1 MPTFECSG
9 LMNPKKIVDE
19 NINKNNFKKEDF
31 IQIITINNF
40 VLNGLS
46 DPLNFVQKM
55 NFVEKMNDNKDE
67 LIVEKNNSNII
78 NDKKEQLCES
88 VARNIKEN
96 TRWFDK
102 EGFNEESLGS
112 HCF

>member
-1 MPTFECSG
+1 MPTFECYG
-9 LMNPKKIVDE
+9 LMNPKKFVDE

-31 IQIITINNF
+31 TKNIEINNF

-46 DPLNFVQKM
+46 NPLNFVQKM
-55 NFVEKMNDNKDE
+55 NFVEK
-67 LIVEKNNSNII
+67 I
-78 NDKKEQLCES
+78 NDKELNIKKNNNNNIDDKEKQLCKS

-102 EGFNEESLGS
+102 ERFNEESLGS

>member
-9 LMNPKKIVDE
+9 LMNPKKFVDE
-19 NINKNNFKKEDF
+19 NINKNDFKKEDF

-46 DPLNFVQKM
+46 DPFQKNKKELN
-55 NFVEKMNDNKDE
+55 
-67 LIVEKNNSNII
+67 IEKNNNNNID
-78 NDKKEQLCES
+78 DKEKQLCKS

-96 TRWFDK
+96 TRWFNK
-102 EGFNEESLGS
+102 ERSYEESLGS

>member
-1 MPTFECSG
+1 MATFECSG
-9 LMNPKKIVDE
+9 LMNPKKFVNE

-46 DPLNFVQKM
+46 NPFQK
-55 NFVEKMNDNKDE
+55 NNKE
-67 LIVEKNNSNII
+67 LIIEKNNNNNID
-78 NDKKEQLCES
+78 DKEKQLCKS

-96 TRWFDK
+96 TRWFNK

>member
-1 MPTFECSG
+1 MTTFECSG
-9 LMNPKKIVDE
+9 LMNPKKFVDE
-19 NINKNNFKKEDF
+19 NINKKDFKKEDF

-46 DPLNFVQKM
+46 NPLNFVQK
-55 NFVEKMNDNKDE
+55 NNKE
-67 LIVEKNNSNII
+67 LNVEKNNNNNID
-78 NDKKEQLCES
+78 DKEKQLCKS

-96 TRWFDK
+96 TGWFNK
-102 EGFNEESLGS
+102 ERSYEESLGS

>member
-1 MPTFECSG
+1 MATFECSG
-9 LMNPKKIVDE
+9 LMNPKKFVDE
-19 NINKNNFKKEDF
+19 NINKKDFKKDDF

-46 DPLNFVQKM
+46 DPLNFVQDK
-55 NFVEKMNDNKDE
+55 E
-67 LIVEKNNSNII
+67 LNIEKNNNNNID
-78 NDKKEQLCES
+78 DKEKQLCKS

-102 EGFNEESLGS
+102 ERSYEESLGT

>member
-1 MPTFECSG
+1 MATFEGSG
-9 LMNPKKIVDE
+9 LMNPKKFVDE

-46 DPLNFVQKM
+46 DPFQKNNKELN
-55 NFVEKMNDNKDE
+55 
-67 LIVEKNNSNII
+67 IEKNNNNNID
-78 NDKKEQLCES
+78 DKKKQLCKS

-96 TRWFDK
+96 TRWFNK

>member
-1 MPTFECSG
+1 MPTFECNG
-9 LMNPKKIVDE
+9 LM
-19 NINKNNFKKEDF
+19 NNFKKDDF

-46 DPLNFVQKM
+46 NPL
-55 NFVEKMNDNKDE
+55 NFVEKMNDKDE
-67 LIVEKNNSNII
+67 LIVEKNNNNNID
-78 NDKKEQLCES
+78 DKEKQLCKS

-96 TRWFDK
+96 TWWINKKRSY
-102 EGFNEESLGS
+102 EESLGT

>member
-1 MPTFECSG
+1 MPTFECNG
-9 LMNPKKIVDE
+9 LMNPKKFVDE
-19 NINKNNFKKEDF
+19 NINKNDFKKDDF

-46 DPLNFVQKM
+46 DPLNFVQK
-55 NFVEKMNDNKDE
+55 NNKE
-67 LIVEKNNSNII
+67 LNIEKNNGNNID
-78 NDKKEQLCES
+78 DKEKQLCKS

-96 TRWFDK
+96 TRWFNK
-102 EGFNEESLGS
+102 KRSYEESLGT

>member
-1 MPTFECSG
+1 MPTFECNG
-9 LMNPKKIVDE
+9 LMN
-19 NINKNNFKKEDF
+19 NCKKEDF
-31 IQIITINNF
+31 NINFKHNNF

-46 DPLNFVQKM
+46 DPFQKNIKDKILNI
-55 NFVEKMNDNKDE
+55 EK
-67 LIVEKNNSNII
+67 KNNNNNID
-78 NDKKEQLCES
+78 DKEKQLCKS

-102 EGFNEESLGS
+102 KRSYEESLGT

>member
-1 MPTFECSG
+1 MATFECSG
-9 LMNPKKIVDE
+9 LMNPKKFVDE
-19 NINKNNFKKEDF
+19 NINKNNFKKDDF
-31 IQIITINNF
+31 IQNITINNF

-46 DPLNFVQKM
+46 DPLNFVQK
-55 NFVEKMNDNKDE
+55 NIKEE
-67 LIVEKNNSNII
+67 LNIEKNNNNNID
-78 NDKKEQLCES
+78 DKEKQLCKS

-102 EGFNEESLGS
+102 EGSYEESLGT

>member
-1 MPTFECSG
+1 MVTFECSG
-9 LMNPKKIVDE
+9 LMYPKKFVDE

-46 DPLNFVQKM
+46 DHLNFVQDK
-55 NFVEKMNDNKDE
+55 E
-67 LIVEKNNSNII
+67 LNIEKNNNNNNID
-78 NDKKEQLCES
+78 DKEKQLCKS

-96 TRWFDK
+96 SKWFNK
-102 EGFNEESLGS
+102 ERSYEESLGS

>member
-1 MPTFECSG
+1 MATFECSG
-9 LMNPKKIVDE
+9 LMNPYYFK
-19 NINKNNFKKEDF
+19 NKDYKKEDF
-31 IQIITINNF
+31 IKSIKHNNF

-46 DPLNFVQKM
+46 DHFQK
-55 NFVEKMNDNKDE
+55 NIKEE
-67 LIVEKNNSNII
+67 LIIEKNNNNNI
-78 NDKKEQLCES
+78 NDKEKQLCKS

-102 EGFNEESLGS
+102 KRFNEESLGT

>member
-9 LMNPKKIVDE
+9 LMNPKKFVDE

-46 DPLNFVQKM
+46 NPLNFVQK
-55 NFVEKMNDNKDE
+55 NNKE
-67 LIVEKNNSNII
+67 LNIEKNNNNNID
-78 NDKKEQLCES
+78 DKEKQLCES

-96 TRWFDK
+96 TRWFNK
-102 EGFNEESLGS
+102 EGSYEESLGS

>member
-1 MPTFECSG
+1 MATFECSG

-46 DPLNFVQKM
+46 DPLKFSSKI
-55 NFVEKMNDNKDE
+55 NDKE
-67 LIVEKNNSNII
+67 LNIEKNNSNII
-78 NDKKEQLCES
+78 NDKEEQLCES

>member
-1 MPTFECSG
+1 MATFECSG
-9 LMNPKKIVDE
+9 LMNPKKFVDE
-19 NINKNNFKKEDF
+19 NINKNNFKKDDF

-55 NFVEKMNDNKDE
+55 NFVEKMNDNKEE
-67 LIVEKNNSNII
+67 LNTEKNNSNII
-78 NDKKEQLCES
+78 NDKEEQLCKS
-88 VARNIKEN
+88 VARDIKEN
-96 TRWFDK
+96 SRWFDK
-102 EGFNEESLGS
+102 EGSYEESLGT